1 MGPFSL
7 RGMMA
12 ARGSGIRARAFA
24 GGVSLRALAKKP
36 KPAHVLNPRQGVL
49 Y

>member
-12 ARGSGIRARAFA
+12 ARGSGTRARAFA
-24 GGVSLRALAKKP
+24 GGVSLRASAEKP
-36 KPAHVLNPRQGVL
+36 KPAHVLSPRRGVL